1 MDPEKYEVSQE
12 DALRCRRKTTGIVEF
27 VCNPEIDGKKHII
40 KLVDVGGQRNERKK
54 WMHCKKQVFIL
65 KQDFNGI
72 SALLFVC
79 SLSDYDQKCYEDDE
93 TNRMMESLQ
102 LFEDNINN
110 NVFRTS
116 AIILFLNKQDVFS
129 EKLKKSPLSN
139 LFEDYKGLSVFFN
152 TILKVEK
159 MLLQELNL

>member
-1 MDPEKYEVSQE
+1 
-12 DALRCRRKTTGIVEF
+12 
-27 VCNPEIDGKKHII
+27 
-40 KLVDVGGQRNERKK
+40 
-54 WMHCKKQVFIL
+54 
-65 KQDFNGI
+65 
-72 SALLFVC
+72 
-79 SLSDYDQKCYEDDE
+79 LSDYDQKCYEDDE

-139 LFEDYKGLSVFFN
+139 LFEDYKGLTF
-152 TILKVEK
+152 LKI
-159 MLLQELNL
+159 